1 MGGHP
6 AVSEVAV
13 HGLPDPEA
21 GEIIKAWAVI
31 NQASKGKIT
40 EEELLA
46 WCKEN
51 MTHYKVP
58 RQIEF
63 IEEVPKNA
71 IGKVMRRE
79 LAEADPIYK
88 KHMNK

>member
-1 MGGHP
+1 
-6 AVSEVAV
+6 
-13 HGLPDPEA
+13 
-21 GEIIKAWAVI
+21 
-31 NQASKGKIT
+31 
-40 EEELLA
+40 
-46 WCKEN
+46 